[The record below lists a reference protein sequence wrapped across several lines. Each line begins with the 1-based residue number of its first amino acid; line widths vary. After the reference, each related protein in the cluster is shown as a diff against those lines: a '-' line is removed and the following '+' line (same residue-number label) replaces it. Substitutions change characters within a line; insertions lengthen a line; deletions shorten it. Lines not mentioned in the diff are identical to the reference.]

1 MKFKS
6 GYTSKTKENILINAG
21 VLFKNFVVGTD
32 TFEKAIEEGK
42 LLGDTNGGS
51 TFKAVA
57 NFFEIETD
65 GAPSNTKGLTH
76 IDFWDVSLDTNLAE
90 MTEENLVLALGAAN
104 AEDSE
109 DDKYIVIS
117 GKDDVEDSDYVDNIT
132 IIGTITGSNEPVIIQ
147 IFNALCKDGLELKTE
162 KKKGTVI
169 TAKFT
174 GHYTEEDVN
183 TPPYKI
189 YYPKQQSTLGV

>member
-21 VLFKNFVVGTD
+21 VLFKNFIVGTD
-32 TFEKAIEEGK
+32 TFEKAIAAGK

-57 NFFEIETD
+57 NFFDIETD

-76 IDFWDVSLDTNLAE
+76 IDFWDVTLDTNLAE
-90 MTEENLVLALGAAN
+90 MTQENLVLALGAAN

-109 DDKYIVIS
+109 DDKYTVIS

-132 IIGTITGSNEPVIIQ
+132 IIGTITGSDEPVIIQ
-147 IFNALCKDGLELKTE
+147 VFNALCKDGLELKTE

-169 TAKFT
+169 AATFT

-189 YYPKQQSTLGV
+189 YYPKQQNTLEI